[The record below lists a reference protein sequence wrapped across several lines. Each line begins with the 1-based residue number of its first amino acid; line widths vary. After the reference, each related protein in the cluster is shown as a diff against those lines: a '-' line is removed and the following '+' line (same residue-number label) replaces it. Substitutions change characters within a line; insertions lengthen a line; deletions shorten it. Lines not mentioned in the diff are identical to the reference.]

1 MPNIR
6 NRMGLVVK
14 RFEIIP
20 GATWKDIDMRN
31 NEDGIYFY
39 YFTVDGK
46 ELDAGQI
53 VLSKN

>member
-46 ELDAGQI
+46 ELDAEQI